1 MAYTVRDL
9 SNAQR
14 FEYKMDMKFLCIVL
28 KIAFGVEKGL
38 IKLI

>member
-14 FEYKMDMKFLCIVL
+14 FEYKDMKFLCIVL
-28 KIAFGVEKGL
+28 KIAFGVEKEL

>member
-14 FEYKMDMKFLCIVL
+14 FEYKGYEVFMYCVEDS
-28 KIAFGVEKGL
+28 FGVEKEL